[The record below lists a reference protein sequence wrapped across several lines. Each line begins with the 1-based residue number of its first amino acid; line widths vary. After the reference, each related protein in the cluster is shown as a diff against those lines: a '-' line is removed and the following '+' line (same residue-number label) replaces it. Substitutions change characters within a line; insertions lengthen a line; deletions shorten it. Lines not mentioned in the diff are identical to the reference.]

1 MPPKR
6 LAPEQVERYQAHLTL
21 PGFGRAGQRR
31 LLGAR
36 VLVIGVGGLGCPVA
50 EYLTAAGIGCI
61 GLVDDDIVDGTN
73 LQRQTLYGEAD
84 RGRPKV
90 DAAGE
95 RLAAMNVALQ
105 IETHRVRVTASN
117 VRDLVRG
124 QDVVIDGSDNFPTRY
139 VVNDAC
145 VLEKVALVSGS
156 LYQYEGQVTVIRP
169 PATPCYRCL
178 FPSATQDQ
186 PPCREVG
193 VLGPL
198 AGIVGTI
205 LAAET
210 IKLLVSGD
218 TALMGRLLLVDS
230 RAMAFRTVQLRSD
243 PGCPLCGSSP
253 SILEP
258 TAVTAD
264 RAPAR

>member
-1 MPPKR
+1 MPPER
-6 LAPEQVERYQAHLTL
+6 LSSAQVERYQAHLTL
-21 PGFGRAGQRR
+21 PGLGRAGQSR
-31 LLGAR
+31 LLQAR

-50 EYLTAAGIGCI
+50 EYLVAAGVGTI

-73 LQRQTLYGEAD
+73 LQRQTLYAEAD

-90 DAAGE
+90 QAAAE
-95 RLAAMNVALQ
+95 RLGAMNSGPQ
-105 IETHRVRVTASN
+105 IETHAVRVTASN

-124 QDVVIDGSDNFPTRY
+124 HDVVIDGSDNFPTRY
-139 VVNDAC
+139 VVNDGC
-145 VLEKVALVSGS
+145 VLENVALVSGS

-169 PATPCYRCL
+169 PSTPCYRCL
-178 FPSATQDQ
+178 FPSAAEDQ
-186 PPCREVG
+186 PACREVG

-198 AGIVGTI
+198 AGMVGTI

-210 IKLLVSGD
+210 IKLLVSGE

-230 RAMAFRTVQLRSD
+230 QAMTFRTVKLNSD

-253 SILEP
+253 SILQP

-264 RAPAR
+264 RAAAR